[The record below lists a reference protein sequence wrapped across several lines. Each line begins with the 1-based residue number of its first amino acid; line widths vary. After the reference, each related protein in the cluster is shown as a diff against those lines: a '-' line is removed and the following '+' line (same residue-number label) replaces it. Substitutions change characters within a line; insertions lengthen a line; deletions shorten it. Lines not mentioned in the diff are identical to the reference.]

1 MLKAGWGRAG
11 SAAADGRRAAQAAT
25 TRSQRRHELFKSP
38 LRRGKAGRFKSP
50 LRRGKAGASCFS
62 NGPGRWHQPGVAGL
76 LHWRHP
82 GVTVGGFVS

>member
-11 SAAADGRRAAQAAT
+11 SAAAEGRRAAQAAA

-38 LRRGKAGRFKSP
+38 LRRGKAG
-50 LRRGKAGASCFS
+50 GSCFS

-76 LHWRHP
+76 LHWRHA
-82 GVTVGGFVS
+82 GVTVGGLVS